1 MRGRPTEN
9 VTRKLKYKL
18 EFKDSIWHYDESKFP
33 NGPYLVEL
41 IDPEFDKIEK
51 LYNKI
56 ERLKQPKYHENGRK
70 KRTTKADKLALE
82 SAEKKYWTA
91 HYRLFPGDKPK
102 RRGRKPRRYN
112 THYGMLFRRDSI
124 TIKKLW
130 RCTNSSKCK

>member
-18 EFKDSIWHYDESKFP
+18 EFEDAIWHYDESKFP

-70 KRTTKADKLALE
+70 KRTTKADKIALE
-82 SAEKKYWTA
+82 SAEKKYWA
-91 HYRLFPGDKPK
+91 EHYRLFPGDKPRKKGRRPK
-102 RRGRKPRRYN
+102 R
-112 THYGMLFRRDSI
+112 
-124 TIKKLW
+124 
-130 RCTNSSKCK
+130 

>member
-18 EFKDSIWHYDESKFP
+18 EFEDAIWHYDESKFP

-70 KRTTKADKLALE
+70 KRTTKADKIALE
-82 SAEKKYWTA
+82 NAEKKYWA
-91 HYRLFPGDKPK
+91 EHYKLFPEDRPK
-102 RRGRKPRRYN
+102 KRGRRRTN
-112 THYGMLFRRDSI
+112 R
-124 TIKKLW
+124 
-130 RCTNSSKCK
+130 TNS